1 MLCKRL
7 RKTKGGYD
15 SLTNY
20 PQSAIEKLEMII
32 DYNYYTN
39 CVNKCDL
46 SLSSYLFSIQTVNG
60 EKKVFTRMIDL
71 TVLNLW

>member
-1 MLCKRL
+1 MKKMEEIKIFKNALK
-7 RKTKGGYD
+7 KGGYD
-15 SLTNY
+15 PLTNY

-60 EKKVFTRMIDL
+60 E
-71 TVLNLW
+71 